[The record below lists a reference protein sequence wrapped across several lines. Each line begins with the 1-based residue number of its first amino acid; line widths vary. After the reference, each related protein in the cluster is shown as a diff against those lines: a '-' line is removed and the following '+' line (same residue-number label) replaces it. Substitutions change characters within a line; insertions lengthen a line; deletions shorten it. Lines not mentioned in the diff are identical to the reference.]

1 MKEKKKFYKMS
12 KISLEEII
20 SIVSK
25 VMGISEKNININSK
39 SSDFDKW
46 DSLAHVN
53 IIIEI
58 EKKIEK
64 KINISKMGD
73 LTSIKS
79 ILNYL
84 K

>member
-1 MKEKKKFYKMS
+1 MS

-25 VMGISEKNININSK
+25 VIGISEKNFNINSK

-53 IIIEI
+53 IVIEI

-64 KINISKMGD
+64 KIKTSKMSE

>member
-1 MKEKKKFYKMS
+1 MS
-12 KISLEEII
+12 KISLEQII

-25 VMGISEKNININSK
+25 VIGISEKNININSK

>member
-1 MKEKKKFYKMS
+1 MS
-12 KISLEEII
+12 KISLEQII

-25 VMGISEKNININSK
+25 VIGISEKNININSK

-53 IIIEI
+53 IVIEI

-64 KINISKMGD
+64 KIKTSKMSE

>member
-1 MKEKKKFYKMS
+1 MS
-12 KISLEEII
+12 KISLEQII

-25 VMGISEKNININSK
+25 VIGISEKNINMSSK
-39 SSDFDKW
+39 AADFDKW

-64 KINISKMGD
+64 KIKTSKISE

>member
-1 MKEKKKFYKMS
+1 MS
-12 KISLEEII
+12 KISLEQII

-25 VMGISEKNININSK
+25 VIGISEKNININSK

-46 DSLAHVN
+46 DSLGHVN

-64 KINISKMGD
+64 KIKTSKMNE

>member
-1 MKEKKKFYKMS
+1 MS
-12 KISLEEII
+12 KISLEQII

-46 DSLAHVN
+46 DNLAHEN
-53 IIIEI
+53 IIIET
-58 EKKIEK
+58 EKKIK
-64 KINISKMGD
+64 QKINISKIGE

>member
-1 MKEKKKFYKMS
+1 MS

-53 IIIEI
+53 IVIEI

-64 KINISKMGD
+64 KIKTSKMSE

>member
-1 MKEKKKFYKMS
+1 MS
-12 KISLEEII
+12 QVNLEQII

-25 VMGISEKNININSK
+25 IIGTSEKKININTK

-58 EKKIEK
+58 EKTIKK
-64 KINISKMGD
+64 KINITKISE